1 MNWRDVLG
9 RPAFV
14 VAYRRRRLKITPFIG
29 EHRSWTRAEDDLIGT
44 MDDRRLARRLKRT
57 FHSVRGRRIK
67 KGILIFK
74 RKIHAWKPEDDKI
87 LGTSPDKQVALLLG
101 VTLQSVY
108 HRRNRL
114 GICLRPRRKKD
125 SRPVV

>member
-1 MNWRDVLG
+1 MFKSC
-9 RPAFV
+9 FV
-14 VAYRRRRLKITPFIG
+14 ESK
-29 EHRSWTRAEDDLIGT
+29 
-44 MDDRRLARRLKRT
+44 
-57 FHSVRGRRIK
+57 
-67 KGILIFK
+67 
-74 RKIHAWKPEDDKI
+74 WKPEDDKI

-114 GICLRPRRKKD
+114 VICLRPRHKKD